1 MQFSCVTLGRIL
13 SQPFV
18 EVWVELLVIVVLA
31 GLGLL
36 GWPAIQRQ
44 QAARVLALR
53 YLRKQCQQEALQL
66 LDDTVSL
73 SRMRLK
79 VVKGRPVLVR
89 SYDFE
94 FSVDG
99 GDRYPGSLVLEGY
112 RPVSVVLA
120 VQRERETE

>member
-1 MQFSCVTLGRIL
+1 M
-13 SQPFV
+13 
-18 EVWVELLVIVVLA
+18 ELLIIAVLA
-31 GLGLL
+31 GLALL

-53 YLRKQCQQEALQL
+53 YLRKQCQQENLQL

-73 SRMRLK
+73 ARMRLK
-79 VVKGRPVLVR
+79 LIEGRPVLVR
-89 SYDFE
+89 GYEFE

-120 VQRERETE
+120 VHSDPQA

>member
-1 MQFSCVTLGRIL
+1 MPRG
-13 SQPFV
+13 
-18 EVWVELLVIVVLA
+18 EVRVELLIIAVLA
-31 GLGLL
+31 GLALL

-53 YLRKQCQQEALQL
+53 YLRKQCQQENLQL

-73 SRMRLK
+73 ARMRLK
-79 VVKGRPVLVR
+79 FTKGRPVLVR
-89 SYDFE
+89 GYEFE

-120 VQRERETE
+120 VHSDPQA

>member
-1 MQFSCVTLGRIL
+1 M
-13 SQPFV
+13 
-18 EVWVELLVIVVLA
+18 ELLVIAAIA

-53 YLRKQCQQEALQL
+53 YLRKQCQQENLQL

-73 SRMRLK
+73 AHMRIK
-79 VVKGRPVLVR
+79 FVKGRPVLIR
-89 SYDFE
+89 GYEFE

-99 GDRYPGSLVLEGY
+99 GNRYPGSVVLEGY
-112 RPVSVVLA
+112 RPVSLVLA
-120 VQRERETE
+120 VHSNPEA

>member
-1 MQFSCVTLGRIL
+1 MI
-13 SQPFV
+13 
-18 EVWVELLVIVVLA
+18 IAVLA
-31 GLGLL
+31 GLALL

-53 YLRKQCQQEALQL
+53 YLRKQCQQENLQL

-73 SRMRLK
+73 ARMRLK
-79 VVKGRPVLVR
+79 FTKGRPVLVR
-89 SYDFE
+89 GYEFE

-120 VQRERETE
+120 VHSDPQA

>member
-1 MQFSCVTLGRIL
+1 M
-13 SQPFV
+13 
-18 EVWVELLVIVVLA
+18 ELLVIAAIA

-53 YLRKQCQQEALQL
+53 YLRKQCQQENLQL

-73 SRMRLK
+73 ARMRLK
-79 VVKGRPVLVR
+79 FLKGRPVLVR
-89 SYDFE
+89 GYEFE

-99 GDRYPGSLVLEGY
+99 GDRYPGSVVLEGY
-112 RPVSVVLA
+112 RPVSLVLA
-120 VQRERETE
+120 VHSNPEA